1 MTPSDLA
8 AAPGGPSGPPADH
21 WINRFARFADE
32 VPDLRR
38 DGETPPQAVADAT
51 PRRGPFGTWMRAAG
65 LPEPHWVA
73 TSPGCAALLGLP
85 DDW

>member
-1 MTPSDLA
+1 MGVDARLRPMTPSDLA

-51 PRRGPFGTWMRAAG
+51 KLVFRIDQPSARARGEAR
-65 LPEPHWVA
+65 
-73 TSPGCAALLGLP
+73 
-85 DDW
+85 